1 MKNIAVD
8 QIRNWRISALERID
22 AAKARMQ
29 NLENVFVRDMNAQRA
44 LIGAEQATVEGIDKI
59 LERIDG

>member
-8 QIRNWRISALERID
+8 QIRNWRISALERIA

-44 LIGAEQATVEGIDKI
+44 LIAAEEATVEGIDKI